1 MKHRHLKTE
10 NFQHLNTRNN
20 LHLEQTN
27 PKSEN
32 LERLRLERFQHLT
45 PAVNTPESTN
55 GDEADEDSI
64 EVEYIKC
71 AGDSQS
77 NEIGLENAT
86 ADASLDDLSCTV
98 DIFISCENSE
108 DSHTEPVICAQALD
122 IDLGTKKQSASVP
135 NDELEQLSQIVDI
148 FTDQI

>member
-1 MKHRHLKTE
+1 LKTE
-10 NFQHLNTRNN
+10 NFQHLNTSNN

-45 PAVNTPESTN
+45 PAVNTPESSGQ

-71 AGDSQS
+71 TGDSQS

-108 DSHTEPVICAQALD
+108 DLHTEPVICAQALD

-135 NDELEQLSQIVDI
+135 NDQWEQLSQIVDI